1 MTNFLPLVE
10 KFHSLQGEGFHTG
23 QSAFFIRLA
32 GCNVGCSWCDT
43 KHSWDK
49 EKYPLIPIKKI
60 IDEIKKAR
68 ERGASFLVITGGEPL
83 HHNLDNFC
91 QAINKETS
99 KEKQNPIKIH
109 IETSGVSKISGN
121 FDWITLSPKRHLL
134 PKSYFLENCNEL
146 KIIINDQKD
155 IDFAMDIKQEIMNQY
170 QKTSSKNNFCEL
182 DKKFYLQPA
191 WKNDNGFSL
200 TIDFVK
206 NNPEWNLSLQT
217 HKYLK
222 IK

>member
-10 KFHSLQGEGFHTG
+10 KFHSLQGEGFHAG
-23 QSAFFIRLA
+23 KSAFFIRLA
-32 GCNVGCSWCDT
+32 GCHVGCSWCDT
-43 KHSWDK
+43 KYSWEK
-49 EKYPLIPIKKI
+49 EKYPLMSIKKI

-68 ERGASFLVITGGEPL
+68 EKGASFLVITGGEPL

-99 KEKQNPIKIH
+99 KKKQNPIKIH
-109 IETSGVSKISGN
+109 IETSGVNKISGN
-121 FDWITLSPKRHLL
+121 YDWITLSPKRHLP
-134 PKSYFLENCNEL
+134 PKNYFLERCNEL

-155 IDFAMDIKQEIMNQY
+155 IDFAIDIKQEIMNKY
-170 QKTSSKNNFCEL
+170 KNLSSKGDFAQL
-182 DKKFYLQPA
+182 DKKYYLQPA
-191 WKNDNGFSL
+191 WKNDHGFSL
-200 TIDFVK
+200 SIDFVK
-206 NNPEWNLSLQT
+206 NNPEWSLSLQT

>member
-49 EKYPLIPIKKI
+49 EKYPLISIKKI
-60 IDEIKKAR
+60 VDEIKKAR
-68 ERGASFLVITGGEPL
+68 EKGASFLVITGGEPL
-83 HHNLDNFC
+83 NHNLDNLC
-91 QAINKETS
+91 QAINRETS
-99 KEKQNPIKIH
+99 KANQNPIKIH
-109 IETSGVSKISGN
+109 IETSGVSKLSGS
-121 FDWITLSPKRHLL
+121 FDWITLSPKRHLP
-134 PKSYFLENCNEL
+134 PKTYFLENCNEL

-155 IDFAMDIKQEIMNQY
+155 IDFAIDIKQEIMNKF
-170 QKTSSKNNFCEL
+170 QKLSSRRDLPKLN
-182 DKKFYLQPA
+182 KKYYLQPA
-191 WKNDNGFSL
+191 WGNNDGFSL
-200 TIDFVK
+200 TINFVK

>member
-10 KFHSLQGEGFHTG
+10 TFHSLQGEGFHTG
-23 QSAFFIRLA
+23 KSAFFLRLA
-32 GCNVGCSWCDT
+32 GCNVGCSWCET

-49 EKYPLIPIKKI
+49 EKYPLISIDKI
-60 IDEIKKAR
+60 IDEIKRAR
-68 ERGASFLVITGGEPL
+68 VKGASFLVITGGEPL
-83 HHNLDNFC
+83 QHNLDNLC
-91 QAINKETS
+91 KAIKKETS
-99 KEKQNPIKIH
+99 KEKQNPINIH
-109 IETSGVSKISGN
+109 IETSGVNKISGDY
-121 FDWITLSPKRHLL
+121 DWITLSPKRHML
-134 PKSYFLENCNEL
+134 PQAYFLENCNEL

-155 IDFAMDIKQEIMNQY
+155 IDFAIDIKQEIMNKY
-170 QKTSSKNNFCEL
+170 QNLSSKDNFYKL
-182 DKKFYLQPA
+182 DKKYYVQPA
-191 WKNDNGFSL
+191 WENTSGFSL

>member
-91 QAINKETS
+91 EAINKETS
-99 KEKQNPIKIH
+99 KENQNPIKIH
-109 IETSGVSKISGN
+109 IETSGVSELSGS
-121 FDWITLSPKRHLL
+121 FDWITLSPKRHLP
-134 PKSYFLENCNEL
+134 PKNYFLKNCNEL

-155 IDFAMDIKQEIMNQY
+155 IDFAIDIKEEIINKS
-170 QKTSSKNNFCEL
+170 QKLLSKADYYGL
-182 DKKFYLQPA
+182 DKKYYLQPA
-191 WKNDNGFSL
+191 WKNEKGFSL
-200 TIDFVK
+200 TIDFIK
-206 NNPEWNLSLQT
+206 KNPEWNLSLQT